1 MHYMRN
7 YSLVDQLCLHADK
20 LLRTLGG
27 RVASTEHARPN
38 PNLAIPEAD
47 LDTEQKKHIAGL
59 MRVNYAGEVCAQAL
73 YQGQA
78 LTTRNPDLKL
88 KLTQAGLEEE
98 DHLRW
103 CQSRIHE
110 LDSHVS
116 YLNPIWYMGSFSL
129 GVIAGLCGDKWNLG
143 FLEETEKQVTAHL
156 EDHLQKIPKSD
167 LRTHAILETM
177 RQEEAEHARLAHN
190 IGAAELPQPI
200 KSTMSFVSKIMTST
214 AYWV

>member
-1 MHYMRN
+1 MRN
-7 YSLVDQLCLHADK
+7 YSLFDQCCFAADK
-20 LLRTLGG
+20 LLKTLSGH
-27 RVASTEHARPN
+27 VDATEKSRPS
-38 PNLAIPEAD
+38 PGLSLPESG
-47 LDTEQKKHIAGL
+47 LTSVQKKHVAGL

-78 LTTRNPDLKL
+78 LTARNPELKI
-88 KLTQAGLEEE
+88 KLAQAGLEEE

-116 YLNPIWYMGSFSL
+116 FLNPLWYAGSFTL
-129 GVIAGLCGDKWNLG
+129 GVIAGVWGDKWNLG

-156 EDHLQKIPKSD
+156 DDHLSKIPCND
-167 LRTHAILETM
+167 FRTKAILMQM
-177 RQEEAEHARLAHN
+177 RDEEAEHANVAHN
-190 IGAAELPQPI
+190 IGATELPQPI
-200 KSTMSFVSKIMTST
+200 KLAMSFVSKLMTST

>member
-1 MHYMRN
+1 MRN
-7 YSLVDQLCLHADK
+7 YSLFDQLCFTADK
-20 LLRTLGG
+20 LLKILSGY
-27 RVASTEHARPN
+27 VDSTDHARPN
-38 PNLAIPEAD
+38 PSGTFPEAD
-47 LDTEQKKHIAGL
+47 LNTEQKKHVAGL

-78 LTTRNPDLKL
+78 LTARNPELKI
-88 KLTQAGLEEE
+88 KLTQAGLEEQ

-116 YLNPIWYMGSFSL
+116 YLNPFWYAGSFSL
-129 GVIAGLCGDKWNLG
+129 GIIAGLCGDKWNLG

-156 EDHLQKIPKSD
+156 EDHLTKLPKTD
-167 LRTHAILETM
+167 LRTQAILKQM
-177 RQEEAEHARLAHN
+177 RDEEAEHATVAHN
-190 IGAAELPQPI
+190 IGAAELPQSI
-200 KSTMSFVSKIMTST
+200 KYAMSFVSKIMTST

>member
-1 MHYMRN
+1 MRN
-7 YSLVDQLCLHADK
+7 YSLLDQLCFKADK
-20 LLRTLGG
+20 LLKTLSGH
-27 RVASTEHARPN
+27 VDLTSDARPN
-38 PNLAIPEAD
+38 PALSLPETD
-47 LDTEQKKHIAGL
+47 LDQKQKSHIAGL

-78 LTTRNPDLKL
+78 LTARNPDLKL

-116 YLNPIWYMGSFSL
+116 YLNPIWYAGSFTL
-129 GVIAGLCGDKWNLG
+129 GVIAGICGDKYNLG
-143 FLEETEKQVTAHL
+143 FLEETEKQVTSHL
-156 EDHLQKIPKSD
+156 EDHLTKLPKKD
-167 LRTHAILETM
+167 LRTQAILEQM
-177 RQEEAEHARLAHN
+177 RTEEAEHANLAHK
-190 IGAAELPQPI
+190 IGAVELPSPI
-200 KSTMSFVSKIMTST
+200 KSAMSFVSKIMTST

>member
-1 MHYMRN
+1 MRN
-7 YSLVDQLCLHADK
+7 YSLLDQLCFTADK
-20 LLRTLGG
+20 LLKTLSGY
-27 RVASTEHARPN
+27 VDPSDQARPN
-38 PNLAIPEAD
+38 PAEAVSD
-47 LDTEQKKHIAGL
+47 AALTVDQKKHVAGL

-78 LTTRNPDLKL
+78 LTARNPELKL
-88 KLTQAGLEEE
+88 QLAQAGLEEE

-116 YLNPIWYMGSFSL
+116 YLNPFWYAGSFTL
-129 GVIAGLCGDKWNLG
+129 GIIAGICGDKWNLG

-156 EDHLQKIPKSD
+156 EDHLTKLPNAD
-167 LRTHAILETM
+167 LRTQAILVQM
-177 RQEEAEHARLAHN
+177 RNEEAEHANLAHN
-190 IGAAELPQPI
+190 IGAAELPPPI
-200 KSTMSFVSKIMTST
+200 KSAMNFVSKIMTST